1 MFSRTKCAQFDA
13 RWKKQ
18 QQQQHTE
25 LKATKKKLYK
35 QFTNKWKFCDGNTF
49 SAFTYYYLQRRAHNI
64 IFFTICV
71 LLCLVFLYVLL
82 FILSAMPPCLL
93 CTSTRLE
100 LLGSKTIDTI
110 VLFIICYILIFVI
123 SFSFVAQWIFM
134 FSISFESE
142 SGARGCLAHLMNL
155 TIECQ
160 FLMRKFQ
167 FISK

>member
-1 MFSRTKCAQFDA
+1 M
-13 RWKKQ
+13 
-18 QQQQHTE
+18 
-25 LKATKKKLYK
+25 
-35 QFTNKWKFCDGNTF
+35 
-49 SAFTYYYLQRRAHNI
+49 
-64 IFFTICV
+64 
-71 LLCLVFLYVLL
+71 LLCIVFLYVLL

-142 SGARGCLAHLMNL
+142 SGARGYLAHFMNL

-160 FLMRKFQ
+160 FLMRK
-167 FISK
+167 ISIHFKIINGQRRFFSSAPQWPGFLNNYGFYRHLSLQLECNLWKRYMNPCIECATIFFHLNLIQVILKWCNK